1 MTIDR
6 KMVKEEHNE
15 RQTHFDLSVADVTEV
30 SENQLLLTAR
40 TEIGKSEIDDKM
52 IAQASIQCLKHCP
65 NYLGV
70 FCWGK

>member
-6 KMVKEEHNE
+6 KMITEEHKK

-30 SENQLLLTAR
+30 SENQLLLTAPM
-40 TEIGKSEIDDKM
+40 EIGKSEIDDKM
-52 IAQASIQCLKHCP
+52 IAQVSIQCSKHCP

-70 FCWGK
+70 FCWE